1 MQTIAVFCGSK
12 KGLHAHYA
20 EHAAQMGRLLARR
33 GIRTLFGGGSVG
45 LMGVLADAVL
55 EAGGAI
61 TGVITEQLN
70 ALEVGHPGVKDMVI
84 VESMSERRVLLIK
97 GTDGVIT
104 MPGGFGSMDELFE
117 SLTLAQ
123 LRQYRKPIGLLN
135 VGGYYDP
142 LLTMMDRMVDEG
154 FLSPANRGLCID
166 ADSPL
171 ALLDK
176 MVDCELRSNQVGS

>member
-1 MQTIAVFCGSK
+1 MHTIAVFCGAQ
-12 KGLHAHYA
+12 KGLNPIYS
-20 EHAAQMGRLLARR
+20 EHAAQMGRLLAQR

-55 EAGGAI
+55 KAGGAI

-70 ALEVGHPGVKDMVI
+70 ALEVGHPGVQDMLV

-97 GTDGVIT
+97 GTDGVIA

-117 SLTLAQ
+117 ALTLAQ

-135 VGGYYDP
+135 VSGYYDP
-142 LLTMMDRMVDEG
+142 LLGMMDRMVEEG
-154 FLSPANRGLCID
+154 FLAPANRNLCID
-166 ADSPL
+166 ADTPL
-171 ALLDK
+171 ALLEK
-176 MVDCELRSNQVGS
+176 MAACALQLSQIC